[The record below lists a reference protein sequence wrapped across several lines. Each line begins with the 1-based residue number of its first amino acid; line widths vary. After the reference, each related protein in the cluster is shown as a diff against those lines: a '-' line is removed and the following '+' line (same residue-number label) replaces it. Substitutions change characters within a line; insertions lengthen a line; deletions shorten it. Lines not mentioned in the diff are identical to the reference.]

1 MLVTFADVLRH
12 HCPRASKQPCR
23 QLRKQV
29 SKLFISGKKMAK
41 KGRLLWRAKALFNTK
56 CKNNSKLKK

>member
-1 MLVTFADVLRH
+1 MLVLFADVLRH
-12 HCPRASKQPCR
+12 HCRRASKQLCR

-29 SKLFISGKKMAK
+29 SKMIISGKKMAK
-41 KGRLLWRAKALFNTK
+41 KGRLLWRAKAPFNTK